1 MKKLFLCLTLIIL
14 ALLAVSCGES
24 DTDVSGDTVTLYVY
38 NWGEYISDGS
48 EGSLDANRAFEEYC
62 LKVLGKKVKVNYST
76 FSSNESMYAKLSSG
90 TVSYDV
96 IVPSDYMIARLAS
109 EGLLREIDPKENIE
123 NYQYI
128 DDTFKGLYYD
138 AEEMYSVP
146 YTYGTVGVIY
156 NTEMVPET
164 EENIGSWKLMWDED
178 YTGNVLQ
185 FNNPR
190 DAFATALFSLG
201 YSLNSSDPAHWREA
215 LALLKEQKNVV
226 QGYVMDEI
234 FNKLKG
240 GSAAIASYYAGD
252 FFTMYA
258 DNDRLAFYTPKEGA
272 NVFVDAMCIPK
283 NCQNYDLALEYINFM
298 LSEEVA
304 IANAEYICYASP
316 NRLVYE
322 NEDYIAYM
330 TEELHEDAMSILY
343 DIDYDKM
350 EYFHDL
356 STVTYTENGKE
367 DSVLMLMNSLWEELK
382 IESTIGRGIYII
394 CGVIV
399 ASVLCGGIVLYVRKK
414 KRESYYD

>member
-1 MKKLFLCLTLIIL
+1 MKKIILCLLLATL
-14 ALLAVSCGES
+14 ALLAISCGKEEE
-24 DTDVSGDTVTLYVY
+24 VSGDTVTLYVY

-48 EGSLDANRAFEEYC
+48 EGTLDSNKAFEEYC
-62 LKVLGKKVKVNYST
+62 LKTLGKKVKVNYST
-76 FSSNESMYAKLSSG
+76 FSSNESLYAKLSGG

-109 EGLLREIDPKENIE
+109 EGLLREISPAETIE

-128 DDTFKGLYYD
+128 DEKFKGLYYD
-138 AEEMYSVP
+138 ETELYSVP

-156 NTEMVPET
+156 NTEMVPED
-164 EENIGSWKLMWDED
+164 EENIGSWELLWDMD
-178 YTGNVLQ
+178 YKGNVLQ

-190 DAFATALFSLG
+190 DAFATALSRRG
-201 YSLNSSDPAHWREA
+201 YSLNSNNPEHWREA
-215 LALLKEQKNVV
+215 LADLKAQKDVV

-258 DNDRLAFYTPKEGA
+258 DNDRLAFYTPVEGA
-272 NVFVDAMCIPK
+272 NVFVDAMCVPK
-283 NCQNYDLALEYINFM
+283 NCQNYELALEYINFM

-322 NEDYIAYM
+322 NEDYISYM

-356 STVTYTENGKE
+356 STITYTENGKE
-367 DSVLMLMNSLWEELK
+367 GNVLMLMNSLWEELK

-399 ASVLCGGIVLYVRKK
+399 STLLVGGIVLYVRKK